1 MPFLLQFCLLE
12 KTNDQ
17 RYDKRSRMMDWRR
30 KLSILFSWRGFGEEI
45 KGRRERKIRM
55 WDDEKVGLVKIYA
68 EMELGVGEWIGRGK
82 RPPSA
87 QSPGRH
93 GRMLPL
99 DGYIWA
105 SSLFSSGIGGAGSK
119 RN

>member
-1 MPFLLQFCLLE
+1 
-12 KTNDQ
+12 
-17 RYDKRSRMMDWRR
+17 
-30 KLSILFSWRGFGEEI
+30 
-45 KGRRERKIRM
+45 M

-68 EMELGVGEWIGRGK
+68 EMEMEMEVGEWIGRGK

-93 GRMLPL
+93 GRPPPS

-105 SSLFSSGIGGAGSK
+105 SSLFLRELEGPVLRGIMFPFVISNK
-119 RN
+119 TFRS